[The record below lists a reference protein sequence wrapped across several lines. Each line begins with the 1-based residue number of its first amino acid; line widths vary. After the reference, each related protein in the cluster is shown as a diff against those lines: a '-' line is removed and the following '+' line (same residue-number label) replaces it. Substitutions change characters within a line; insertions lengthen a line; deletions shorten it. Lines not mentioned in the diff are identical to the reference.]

1 MTPKTN
7 LLRQIH
13 PSFVQNGR
21 VTSQAFRPTP
31 KDGSH
36 LSTYDGDRVSAADS
50 WTHFTGQENCRSC
63 GVMAVTNAEC
73 VGQSLA
79 VIPDG
84 LLFPEHVSVDFS
96 AYEKTD
102 IEKKAKVLSRMAH
115 ARGWLHQ
122 EDALF

>member
-1 MTPKTN
+1 MTPETN

-36 LSTYDGDRVSAADS
+36 LSTYDGDQISAADS
-50 WTHFTGQENCRSC
+50 WVHFTGQENCRSC

-73 VGQSLA
+73 IAQELI
-79 VIPDG
+79 VIADG
-84 LLFPEHVSVDFS
+84 MPFLEHVSVDFS
-96 AYEKTD
+96 AFEKSE
-102 IEKKAKVLSRMAH
+102 IEKRAKALSRLAQ
-115 ARGWLHQ
+115 ARGWLYQ
-122 EDALF
+122 NAEVA